1 MSINLLNVKNKKNIL
16 SQIRKKN
23 IVLDLIN
30 NGSEIEYGVMTYIEK
45 NNQLTNFNIL
55 YTDKNIE
62 RLCKFVDKFI
72 IQNINICKNI
82 LIYEILGGNARLVS
96 YDTIMNNY
104 YPYIKIF
111 ISNLKSFSKHFPYI
125 KISTP
130 IIIYGSSNNKKLQ
143 QNVYQHLHI
152 CAQYKKFVH
161 DIKRKSQNDI
171 IELYNDIFD
180 KNYMIITNNKAKREL
195 VKYKI
200 NILQNK

>member
-1 MSINLLNVKNKKNIL
+1 MPINLSNVKNKKYIL
-16 SQIRKKN
+16 SQIKKNN

-30 NGSEIEYGVMTYIEK
+30 NGSEMEYGVMTYIEN
-45 NNQLTNFNIL
+45 NNQWTNFNIL

-82 LIYEILGGNARLVS
+82 LIYAILGGNARLVS
-96 YDTIMNNY
+96 YDSVMNNNY
-104 YPYIKIF
+104 SYIKIF
-111 ISNLKSFSKHFPYI
+111 ISNLKSFSKYFPYV

-130 IIIYGSSNNKKLQ
+130 IIIYGSSNNKKIQ
-143 QNVYQHLHI
+143 QNVYQYLHI

-161 DIKRKSQNDI
+161 DMKRKSKNDV

-180 KNYMIITNNKAKREL
+180 KNYMIITKNKAKRKI
-195 VKYKI
+195 VQYKI